1 MNIHEIPKF
10 GIVYKLS
17 IDDAYYIGSTLKTI
31 HCRIAG
37 HQAHY
42 RSGDRNECKLFK
54 YIAEHGGW
62 DAVKVEIIETM
73 VPEAELRIREDSL
86 INLMDPLCLNT
97 RCAIFPF
104 SSTNPVIPDT
114 PPSPRDS
121 CKKHTTEKQ
130 KEYHHKYYEKRKEEI
145 KAYRMEYYYKLK
157 QDPERYAAVLK
168 GYREARARR
177 LARKKAAE

>member
-1 MNIHEIPKF
+1 MNIHEIPKV
-10 GIVYKLS
+10 GTIYRLVVG
-17 IDDAYYIGSTLKTI
+17 DAYYIGSTLKTI
-31 HCRIAG
+31 HCRIAA
-37 HQAHY
+37 HQSCY
-42 RSGDRNECKLFK
+42 RSGGNECKLYK

-73 VPEAELRIREDSL
+73 VPEAELRIHEDSL

-114 PPSPRDS
+114 PPSPRDT

-130 KEYHHKYYEKRKEEI
+130 KEYIKAYYEKRKEEI
-145 KAYRMEYYYKLK
+145 KAYRREYYYKLK

-168 GYREARARR
+168 GLREARARR
-177 LARKKAAE
+177 LAKKKATE